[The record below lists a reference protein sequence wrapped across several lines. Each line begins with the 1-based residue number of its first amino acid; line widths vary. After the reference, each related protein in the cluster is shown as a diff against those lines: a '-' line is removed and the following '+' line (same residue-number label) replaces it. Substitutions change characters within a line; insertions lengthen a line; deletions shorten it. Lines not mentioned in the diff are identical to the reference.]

1 MGPLSLALG
10 RGSKPSSV
18 AGRPSG
24 PLWEGMAGDAGR
36 LASVSDQA
44 WQVQTG
50 VKEVGPQGLWE
61 GSSGLP
67 EGPWMSRWVLGT
79 GPARGRGWA
88 GRGWVSQAGDWGDG
102 ERMGRRWG
110 QAGRGLGRVRH
121 SPTRRPPCPNHTA
134 LPVSLSLSIPPLDRV
149 WEAANVTETWLG
161 PVLGLGSPAG
171 SGRGAVG

>member
-18 AGRPSG
+18 AGGPSG

-67 EGPWMSRWVLGT
+67 DEVYWPCSHSREIPSFPSQLEWKIGLPWANT
-79 GPARGRGWA
+79 RGI
-88 GRGWVSQAGDWGDG
+88 
-102 ERMGRRWG
+102 
-110 QAGRGLGRVRH
+110 LN
-121 SPTRRPPCPNHTA
+121 SP
-134 LPVSLSLSIPPLDRV
+134 S
-149 WEAANVTETWLG
+149 
-161 PVLGLGSPAG
+161 
-171 SGRGAVG
+171 